1 MLTLS
6 SPLVVES
13 HKGHSSSFPYS
24 VSLKN
29 QHQLLQSSEG
39 GCIPSIESQLSMF
52 TRMDTQMIQTKSNKN
67 STVNQESHEKVI
79 KTA

>member
-1 MLTLS
+1 MAKLTIYHTKVYALYMLTLS

-39 GCIPSIESQLSMF
+39 GCIPSIESQFSMF
-52 TRMDTQMIQTKSNKN
+52 TRMDTEYTNDTNQIQ
-67 STVNQESHEKVI
+67 
-79 KTA
+79 